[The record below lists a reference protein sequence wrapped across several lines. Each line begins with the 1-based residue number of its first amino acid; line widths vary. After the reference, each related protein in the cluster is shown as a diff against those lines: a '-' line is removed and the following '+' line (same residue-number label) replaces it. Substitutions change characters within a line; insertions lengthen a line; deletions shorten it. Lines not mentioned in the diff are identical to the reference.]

1 VSGST
6 GHAWLWWA
14 VPAGLAAAVG
24 LWLIFLPWLV
34 RATFWLMVWPRY
46 ALRVAGAENL
56 PRSGPALVVA
66 NHLTWIDGFL
76 AAAGAPRP
84 GKVLVNAAF
93 IDKPGLRWLARRA
106 GVIPIALSG
115 PRAMRVAIEAVG
127 AALDR
132 GEAVLIFPEGQL
144 NRTGLLG
151 PFRRGIEVIL
161 KDRPHVP
168 VIPLGLDN
176 LWGSYFSFSGGHFF
190 HKRPAGL
197 RRPVGLAFGPPIAA
211 PVTAFAARQA
221 VLESVVVARERNGIA
236 VPWPET
242 VLASTDLPR
251 LEHPTLGLLA
261 ASVPDF
267 DRGGVR
273 QPGHRDGSVGL
284 AVPGVAL
291 RVVDATGKALGPDDA
306 GRLEARVAGRPG
318 WVETGLRARL
328 DRDGFVFLDGPPGA
342 IDP

>member
-1 VSGST
+1 MSVAT
-6 GHAWLWWA
+6 GHGWIWWA

-34 RATFWLMVWPRY
+34 RATFRLLVWPRY
-46 ALRVAGAENL
+46 SLRVAGAENL
-56 PRSGPALVVA
+56 PRRGPALVVA
-66 NHLTWIDGFL
+66 NHVTWIDGFL

-106 GVIPIALSG
+106 GVIPIALGG

-161 KDRPHVP
+161 KGREHVP

-176 LWGSYFSFSGGHFF
+176 LWGSYFSFSGGRFF
-190 HKRPAGL
+190 HKRPVGL

-221 VLESVVVARERNGIA
+221 VSGSVVVARERNGVD
-236 VPWPET
+236 VPLPET
-242 VLASTDLPR
+242 VVAAADLPR

-267 DRGGVR
+267 ERGDVR
-273 QPGHRDGSVGL
+273 QPGHREGSVGL

-291 RVVDATGKALGPDDA
+291 RVVDEAGQSLGPDEA
-306 GRLEARVAGRPG
+306 GRLEARVAGGRG
-318 WVETGLRARL
+318 WVETGLGARI
-328 DRDGFVFLDGPPGA
+328 DRDGFVFLS
-342 IDP
+342 